1 MNKKFTN
8 FLTGIAIAA
17 GMISAAASSAS
28 VATVPTGM
36 ITYPLVQGTTNY
48 LSLPLTNTET
58 YTSTVNAVSSN
69 TIAVSD
75 TPAPFTTSLAV
86 SGAPYFVK
94 FLSGNEAGRVM
105 LITSNTT
112 SALTLDTTD
121 HLSGTPVSLEA
132 TSFNVQSGDAFEIF
146 PGDTLASIFGANTT
160 QSPLILTG
168 GQTVATSDTISLFT
182 SVNNRPQSYFFSTTD
197 NCWEDYG
204 MPGNANDTIIYPYSA
219 MAVNLR
225 SGHAAANLIV
235 AGRVTPVNAQTKL
248 QSSGTVF
255 TSTHYATDVKLSQL
269 KFGSNWTMGSN
280 VAVADTLAVWNP
292 SANRFDTFYQKPDA
306 TWRRFPDDTTDQSSF
321 AISAG
326 TVTAIAKR
334 EAVTGGQTFLQSQ
347 LPYSLN

>member
-105 LITSNTT
+105 LITSNTPR
-112 SALTLDTTD
+112 A
-121 HLSGTPVSLEA
+121 P
-132 TSFNVQSGDAFEIF
+132 
-146 PGDTLASIFGANTT
+146 
-160 QSPLILTG
+160 SPWI
-168 GQTVATSDTISLFT
+168 
-182 SVNNRPQSYFFSTTD
+182 RR
-197 NCWEDYG
+197 
-204 MPGNANDTIIYPYSA
+204 IICPA
-219 MAVNLR
+219 
-225 SGHAAANLIV
+225 
-235 AGRVTPVNAQTKL
+235 
-248 QSSGTVF
+248 
-255 TSTHYATDVKLSQL
+255 
-269 KFGSNWTMGSN
+269 
-280 VAVADTLAVWNP
+280 
-292 SANRFDTFYQKPDA
+292 
-306 TWRRFPDDTTDQSSF
+306 RRFPSRRQALTSSP
-321 AISAG
+321 ATRLRS
-326 TVTAIAKR
+326 
-334 EAVTGGQTFLQSQ
+334 SQ
-347 LPYSLN
+347 ATR